1 MQIQYTLVALATI
14 AQFILGAVWY
24 SPLMFGKWWME
35 IMEVTHISKEELKKM
50 QKEMGI
56 FYGLQLV
63 MTVIFTLVTALFLA
77 YVKATSVASICPYLV
92 ATLIWFGFIVPTQV
106 STVIWGKT
114 KKTFWG
120 KQIFILTT
128 SQFVGL
134 MLATCIL
141 SL

>member
-50 QKEMGI
+50 QKEMGL

-63 MTVIFTLVTALFLA
+63 MTIIFTLVTALFLA
-77 YVKATSVASICPYLV
+77 YVKATSATSICPYLV
-92 ATLIWFGFIVPTQV
+92 TTLVWFGFIVPTQV

-114 KKTFWG
+114 KKAFWG
-120 KQIFILTT
+120 KQIFVLTS

-134 MLATCIL
+134 MIATFIL
-141 SL
+141 SF